1 MKNIIKL
8 CDKTINH
15 FKLILKNENKKYIFF
30 GVKGVGCNGLKYD
43 IFSTNDKKG
52 KLDELVKIDNE
63 LEIIVCGK
71 SLLHTIGTEIKWK
84 ETIMNKG
91 LTFTNPNAKSTCGC
105 GETFSNF

>member
-1 MKNIIKL
+1 MSQGLVTYIVLGSEERLKTLKLPVSNKEEEYLFANFSNNISCEK
-8 CDKTINH
+8 
-15 FKLILKNENKKYIFF
+15 
-30 GVKGVGCNGLKYD
+30 
-43 IFSTNDKKG
+43 

-71 SLLHTIGTEIKWK
+71 SLLHTIGTEIKWE